1 MESRVGLSG
10 ADTGPSMG
18 GFPRVPGSSPSCFD
32 FAADVSV
39 TLYLAL
45 VFLHLL
51 AAFVWLGGLLFL
63 ALVGAPVLR
72 KVEPRELRAG
82 LFRAMGLRFRWVG
95 WSALGI
101 LLGTGVAI
109 LHLRGVLRW
118 ELLSQSEWWST
129 PFGTAL
135 KWKLLAVG
143 VMVAAG
149 AWHDF
154 VEGPRAASEAG
165 RSMDPM
171 GPSRARRWSLI
182 LARGSVLVGLI
193 LIYWAMRMVR
203 G

>member
-1 MESRVGLSG
+1 M
-10 ADTGPSMG
+10 
-18 GFPRVPGSSPSCFD
+18 
-32 FAADVSV
+32 
-39 TLYLAL
+39 TLYRSV

-72 KVEPRELRAG
+72 KVEPPELRVG

-95 WSALGI
+95 WSALGV

-118 ELLSQSEWWST
+118 ELLSHGAWWST

-143 VMVAAG
+143 VMVTAG

-154 VEGPRAASEAG
+154 VEGPRAARESRG
-165 RSMDPM
+165 KMDRA
-171 GPSRARRWSLI
+171 GPSTARRWSII
-182 LARGSVLVGLI
+182 LARGSVLVGLV